1 MKTSILSVSVRG
13 AKLGQEIREKLST
26 QSPDMEIVCYE
37 KEGRES
43 GGEAISFSKMG
54 PLMEELF
61 PSSDR
66 ILCIMATG
74 IVVRTIA
81 PFIVHKSADPA
92 VVVMDERANFVISLL
107 SGHLGGANEWTK
119 ELAELTKAVP
129 VITTA
134 TDVNDI
140 PAPDMLARKL
150 ALTVDSFDALVST
163 NAALVNGEKV
173 HYYVDASL
181 LHAEAY
187 QKEAMDMGIALT
199 AIPFVDAEVVSDGM
213 DDLGGNYLAQMTNR
227 IALEQALMTAEGTAW
242 DSAKSKRVFITDRLL
257 DVDGEPLFLR
267 PKTMTL
273 GIGCRR
279 DTPKELILDAVKQS
293 LFKQKRSLK
302 SVIGAASVIV
312 KVDEVGLL
320 EAMSELGLGISFFT
334 QEQIAPT
341 IEEQALNESNFVKE
355 TIGVGNVCETTA
367 LLLAKSN
374 KLLQHKT
381 VYPKTTVAIAKADWS
396 LSELDQEMRA
406 K

>member
-13 AKLGQEIREKLST
+13 AKLGQEIKEKLLS
-26 QSPDMEIVCYE
+26 SVEEIVCYE

-43 GGEAISFSKMG
+43 GGEAITFAKMG
-54 PLMEELF
+54 SLMEEIF
-61 PSSDR
+61 QTSDR

-92 VVVMDERANFVISLL
+92 VVVMDERANFAISLL
-107 SGHLGGANEWTK
+107 SGHLGGANEWTE
-119 ELAELTKAVP
+119 ELAKLTGATS

-134 TDVNDI
+134 TDVNSI
-140 PAPDMLARKL
+140 PAPDVLARKL

-173 HYYVDASL
+173 YYYLDVSL
-181 LHAEAY
+181 PHQEAY
-187 QKEAMDMGIALT
+187 VREAKAMGIQVT
-199 AIPFVDAEVVSDGM
+199 AIPFVDAEVVQEELDA
-213 DDLGGNYLAQMTNR
+213 LGDNYLAQMTNR
-227 IALEQALMTAEGTAW
+227 IALEKALMEAEGPHW

-257 DVDGEPLFLR
+257 DVDGEPLYLR
-267 PKTMTL
+267 PKTMTV

-279 DTPKELILDAVKQS
+279 DTPKELILEAVKQS
-293 LFKQKRSLK
+293 FLTQKRSLK
-302 SVIGAASVIV
+302 SVVGAASVIV
-312 KVDEVGLL
+312 KADEVGLL

-334 QEQIAPT
+334 QEQIAPK
-341 IEEQALNESNFVKE
+341 IEEETLTESNFVKE

-381 VYPKTTVAIAKADWS
+381 VYPKTTVAIAKVDWS
-396 LSELDQEMRA
+396 LSELDQATRA

>member
-13 AKLGQEIREKLST
+13 AKLGQEIKEKLLS
-26 QSPDMEIVCYE
+26 SSEEIVCYE

-43 GGEAISFSKMG
+43 GGEAITFAKMG
-54 PLMEELF
+54 SLMEEIF
-61 PSSDR
+61 QTSDR

-107 SGHLGGANEWTK
+107 SGHLGGANEWTE
-119 ELAELTKAVP
+119 ELAKLTGATS

-134 TDVNDI
+134 TDVNSI
-140 PAPDMLARKL
+140 PAPDVLARKL

-173 HYYVDASL
+173 YYYLDASL
-181 LHAEAY
+181 PHQEAY
-187 QKEAMDMGIALT
+187 VREAKAMGIQVT
-199 AIPFVDAEVVSDGM
+199 AIPFVDAEVVQEELDA
-213 DDLGGNYLAQMTNR
+213 LGDNYLAQMTNR
-227 IALEQALMTAEGTAW
+227 IALEKALMEAEGPHW

-257 DVDGEPLFLR
+257 DVDGEPLYLR
-267 PKTMTL
+267 PKTMTI

-279 DTPKELILDAVKQS
+279 DTPKELILEAVKQS
-293 LFKQKRSLK
+293 FLTQKRSLK
-302 SVIGAASVIV
+302 SVVGAASVIV
-312 KVDEVGLL
+312 KADEVGLL

-334 QEQIAPT
+334 QEQIAPK
-341 IEEQALNESNFVKE
+341 IEEETLTESNFVKE

-381 VYPKTTVAIAKADWS
+381 VYPKTTVAIAKVDWS
-396 LSELDQEMRA
+396 LSELDQAMRA

>member
-1 MKTSILSVSVRG
+1 
-13 AKLGQEIREKLST
+13 
-26 QSPDMEIVCYE
+26 
-37 KEGRES
+37 
-43 GGEAISFSKMG
+43 
-54 PLMEELF
+54 MEEIF
-61 PSSDR
+61 QTSDR

-92 VVVMDERANFVISLL
+92 VVVMDERANFAISLL
-107 SGHLGGANEWTK
+107 SGHLGGANEWTE
-119 ELAELTKAVP
+119 ELAKLTGATS

-134 TDVNDI
+134 TDVNSI
-140 PAPDMLARKL
+140 PAPDVLARKL

-173 HYYVDASL
+173 YYYLDVSL
-181 LHAEAY
+181 PHQEAY
-187 QKEAMDMGIALT
+187 VREAKAMGIQVT
-199 AIPFVDAEVVSDGM
+199 AIPFVDAEVVQEELDA
-213 DDLGGNYLAQMTNR
+213 LGDNYLAQMTNR
-227 IALEQALMTAEGTAW
+227 IALEKALMEAEGPHW

-257 DVDGEPLFLR
+257 DVDGEPLYLR
-267 PKTMTL
+267 PKTMTV

-279 DTPKELILDAVKQS
+279 DTPKELILEAVKQS
-293 LFKQKRSLK
+293 FLTQKRSLK
-302 SVIGAASVIV
+302 SVVGAASVIV
-312 KVDEVGLL
+312 KADEVGLL

-334 QEQIAPT
+334 QEQIAPK
-341 IEEQALNESNFVKE
+341 IEEETLTESNFVKE

-381 VYPKTTVAIAKADWS
+381 VYPKTTVAIAKVDWS
-396 LSELDQEMRA
+396 LSELDQATRA

>member
-13 AKLGQEIREKLST
+13 AKLGQGIKEKLLS
-26 QSPDMEIVCYE
+26 SSEEIVCYE

-43 GGEAISFSKMG
+43 GGEAITFAKMG
-54 PLMEELF
+54 SLMEEIF
-61 PSSDR
+61 QTSDR

-107 SGHLGGANEWTK
+107 SGHLGGANEWTE
-119 ELAELTKAVP
+119 ELAKLTGATS

-134 TDVNDI
+134 TDVNSI
-140 PAPDMLARKL
+140 PAPDVLARKL

-173 HYYVDASL
+173 YYYLDASL
-181 LHAEAY
+181 PHQEAY
-187 QKEAMDMGIALT
+187 AREAKTMGIQVT
-199 AIPFVDAEVVSDGM
+199 AIPFVDAEVVQEELDA
-213 DDLGGNYLAQMTNR
+213 LGDNYLAQMTNR
-227 IALEQALMTAEGTAW
+227 IALEKALMEAEGPHW

-257 DVDGEPLFLR
+257 DVDGEPLYLR
-267 PKTMTL
+267 PKTMTI

-279 DTPKELILDAVKQS
+279 DTPKELILEAVKQS
-293 LFKQKRSLK
+293 FLTQKRSLK
-302 SVIGAASVIV
+302 SVVGAASVIV
-312 KVDEVGLL
+312 KADEVGLL

-334 QEQIAPT
+334 QEQIAPK
-341 IEEQALNESNFVKE
+341 IEEETLTESNFVKE

-381 VYPKTTVAIAKADWS
+381 VYPKTTVAIAKVDWS
-396 LSELDQEMRA
+396 LSELDQAMRA

>member
-13 AKLGQEIREKLST
+13 AKLGQEIKEKLLS
-26 QSPDMEIVCYE
+26 SSEEIVCYE

-43 GGEAISFSKMG
+43 GGEAITFAKMG
-54 PLMEELF
+54 SLMEEIF
-61 PSSDR
+61 QTSDR

-92 VVVMDERANFVISLL
+92 VVVMDERANFAISLL
-107 SGHLGGANEWTK
+107 SGHLGGANEWTE
-119 ELAELTKAVP
+119 ELAKLTGATS

-134 TDVNDI
+134 TDVNSI
-140 PAPDMLARKL
+140 PAPDVLARKL

-173 HYYVDASL
+173 YYYLDVSL
-181 LHAEAY
+181 PHQEAY
-187 QKEAMDMGIALT
+187 VREAKAMGIQVT
-199 AIPFVDAEVVSDGM
+199 AIPFVDVEVVQEELDA
-213 DDLGGNYLAQMTNR
+213 LGDNYLAQMTNR
-227 IALEQALMTAEGTAW
+227 IALEKALMEAEGPHW

-257 DVDGEPLFLR
+257 DVDGEPLYLR
-267 PKTMTL
+267 PKTMTV

-279 DTPKELILDAVKQS
+279 DTPKELILEAVKQS
-293 LFKQKRSLK
+293 FLTQKRSLK
-302 SVIGAASVIV
+302 SVVGAASVIV
-312 KVDEVGLL
+312 KADEVGLL

-334 QEQIAPT
+334 QEQIAPK
-341 IEEQALNESNFVKE
+341 IEEETLTESNFVKE

-381 VYPKTTVAIAKADWS
+381 VYPKTTVAIAKVDWS
-396 LSELDQEMRA
+396 LSELDQATRA